1 MKKILITGANG
12 MLGKSIQ
19 KFFSLLDYS
28 IIPTDIHNLNIT
40 DFNYIIWVIPEIDD
54 MSEFNSIENL
64 SFFKYAET
72 LKILSSKL

>member
-40 DFNYIIWVIPEIDD
+40 DLQQVKEV
-54 MSEFNSIENL
+54 L
-64 SFFKYAET
+64 SFYRHRVRPYVDGYYFTRGVITE
-72 LKILSSKL
+72 